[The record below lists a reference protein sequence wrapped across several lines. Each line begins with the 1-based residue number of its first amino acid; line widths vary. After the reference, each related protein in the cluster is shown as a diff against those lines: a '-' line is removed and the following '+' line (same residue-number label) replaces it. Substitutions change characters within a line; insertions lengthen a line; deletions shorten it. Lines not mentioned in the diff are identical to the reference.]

1 MILEIYLQSTSSAG
15 ATMKPRTFGSTG
27 TGLLSSFDPFQHLHG
42 QQQQKYLVPQFFKGF
57 AHAAGDEHEFPIL
70 YILFIHFYGYLYL
83 LFSTSSN
90 NIFLTLPVLSLIFLF
105 KQMILV
111 PFVLETRFMRQEF
124 FH

>member
-1 MILEIYLQSTSSAG
+1 MAIRHEIYLQSTSSEE

-70 YILFIHFYGYLYL
+70 YIVYTLLWLSLFAFFNQFKQHIFN
-83 LFSTSSN
+83 TSSFVFN
-90 NIFLTLPVLSLIFLF
+90 FLV
-105 KQMILV
+105 
-111 PFVLETRFMRQEF
+111 
-124 FH
+124 